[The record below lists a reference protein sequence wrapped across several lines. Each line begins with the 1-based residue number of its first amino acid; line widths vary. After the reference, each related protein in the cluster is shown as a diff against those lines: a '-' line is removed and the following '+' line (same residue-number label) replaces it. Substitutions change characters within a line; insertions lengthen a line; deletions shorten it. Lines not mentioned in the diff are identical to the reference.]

1 MKVNF
6 KLVYVLMIVL
16 LAIIV
21 AVFSSGCSIEKF
33 FSRQR
38 SDSTIVAKTQ
48 TEKKDSTS
56 AGSVNTTNN
65 KSKEDY
71 EWWRVIL
78 ENMPKIDSNVT
89 VNNIYPAPARVIY
102 EGGTGKIE
110 QEVNSKDSTWFYQLA
125 LLIKATT
132 DSTNKRIDNLEKKK
146 DVSTPGLGLWTLIIV
161 AGGAVIFFK
170 LLGYAGSN
178 FTITKKVR
186 Q

>member
-1 MKVNF
+1 MTRKNA
-6 KLVYVLMIVL
+6 LLLTILLLMVLFVSTCVL
-16 LAIIV
+16 T
-21 AVFSSGCSIEKF
+21 SCSIEKF

-38 SDSTIVAKTQ
+38 SDSTTVAKTQ

-56 AGSVNTTNN
+56 AGSVNTTNT

-78 ENMPKIDSNVT
+78 ENLPKKDTNVT

-146 DVSTPGLGLWTLIIV
+146 DVSTPGLGIITVILIAAAV
-161 AGGAVIFFK
+161 AVIFRVISYVGSHYK
-170 LLGYAGSN
+170 LS
-178 FTITKKVR
+178 KK
-186 Q
+186 

>member
-1 MKVNF
+1 MKVIIAILLF
-6 KLVYVLMIVL
+6 LLML
-16 LAIIV
+16 LNTN
-21 AVFSSGCSIEKF
+21 CSIEKF

-38 SDSTIVAKTQ
+38 SDSTDVTKTQ

-56 AGSVNTTNN
+56 AGSVNTTNT

-78 ENMPKIDSNVT
+78 ENMPKKDTNVT

-125 LLIKATT
+125 LLIKSST

-146 DVSTPGLGLWTLIIV
+146 DVSTPGLGIITVILIAAAV
-161 AGGAVIFFK
+161 AIFFK
-170 LLGYAGSN
+170 GVSYIVSN
-178 FTITKKVR
+178 YKLSKK
-186 Q
+186 

>member
-1 MKVNF
+1 MTRKNA
-6 KLVYVLMIVL
+6 LLLTILLLMVLFVSTCVL
-16 LAIIV
+16 T
-21 AVFSSGCSIEKF
+21 GCNIEKF
-33 FSRQR
+33 LSRQR

-56 AGSVNTTNN
+56 AGSVNTTNT

-78 ENMPKIDSNVT
+78 ENLPKKDTNVT

-170 LLGYAGSN
+170 LLGYVGSN
-178 FTITKKVR
+178 YKLSKK
-186 Q
+186 

>member
-38 SDSTIVAKTQ
+38 SDSTTVAKSQ

-56 AGSVNTTNN
+56 AGSVNTTNT

-78 ENMPKIDSNVT
+78 ENLPKKDTNVT
-89 VNNIYPAPARVIY
+89 VNNIYPTPARVIY

-146 DVSTPGLGLWTLIIV
+146 DVSTPGLGIITVILIASAV
-161 AGGAVIFFK
+161 AVFFRVISYVGSHYK
-170 LLGYAGSN
+170 LS
-178 FTITKKVR
+178 KK
-186 Q
+186 